1 MSPESKNP
9 LSRVLAMFEDYI
21 TDGFAGD
28 TVPAARDIDLPD
40 QFRSEAEST
49 EDESA
54 SAPQPQTDESRHVEQ
69 HIHPAHR
76 PPIEAAD
83 LPPDDQRTRELT
95 SLAEKIRGCTACPL
109 SAVRTNA
116 VPGYGVIDADVMV
129 IGEGPGAEEDRRGE
143 PFVGRSG
150 NYLDKWLAAIDIYRD
165 RNAFIA
171 NIVKCRPPQNR
182 DPLPD
187 ERSTC
192 FPYLERQIELVRP
205 KTILTVGR
213 ISSRVMTGVDAS
225 MGELRKGEY
234 DFRGIPVIATYHP
247 SAVLRNDNLRR
258 PVWEDLKRLR
268 SIINGEG

>member
-1 MSPESKNP
+1 MSDHQNRDRAER
-9 LSRVLAMFEDYI
+9 LFAMFEDYL
-21 TDGFAGD
+21 TDGFARA
-28 TVPAARDIDLPD
+28 TLPAARAEDVHSDIAGAS
-40 QFRSEAEST
+40 SEDGRPETIDPGVSSGG
-49 EDESA
+49 ENE
-54 SAPQPQTDESRHVEQ
+54 
-69 HIHPAHR
+69 IHPAHR
-76 PPIEAAD
+76 PPIEASG
-83 LPPDDQRTRELT
+83 LPPDEERTRELAQ
-95 SLAEKIRGCTACPL
+95 LAEKIRGCTACPL

-150 NYLDKWLAAIDIYRD
+150 NYLDKWLAAIEIYRD

-187 ERSTC
+187 ERKTC

-234 DFRGIPVIATYHP
+234 DFRGIPVVATYHP
-247 SAVLRNDNLRR
+247 SAVLRNENLRR

-268 SIINGEG
+268 SIITGEG

>member
-1 MSPESKNP
+1 MSDSQNHDGAER
-9 LSRVLAMFEDYI
+9 LFAMFEDYLA
-21 TDGFAGD
+21 DGFARQSL
-28 TVPAARDIDLPD
+28 PAAREDDPESGSAAVSGEGDQPESINPD
-40 QFRSEAEST
+40 VTSER
-49 EDESA
+49 EDE
-54 SAPQPQTDESRHVEQ
+54 
-69 HIHPAHR
+69 IHPAHR
-76 PPIEAAD
+76 PPIEASQ
-83 LPPDDQRTRELT
+83 LPPDEERTRELA

-129 IGEGPGAEEDRRGE
+129 IGEGPGADEDRRGE

-234 DFRGIPVIATYHP
+234 DFRGIAVVATYHP
-247 SAVLRNDNLRR
+247 SAVLRNENLKR

-268 SIINGEG
+268 SIISGVG